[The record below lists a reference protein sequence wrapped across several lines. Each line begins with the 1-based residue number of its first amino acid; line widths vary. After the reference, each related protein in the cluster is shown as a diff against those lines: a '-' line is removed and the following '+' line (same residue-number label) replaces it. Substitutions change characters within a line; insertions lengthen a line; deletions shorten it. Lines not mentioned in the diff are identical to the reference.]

1 MARLR
6 EVPGL
11 PATLAVTIA
20 AFAGWSLLL
29 AVVPLALSLAGG
41 SDALAGA
48 GTAVFMG
55 ATVLAQIGAPRA
67 LHAWG
72 YRPTL
77 ALGCALLGLPALVLV
92 ATIAPVPTLVVSA
105 VRGIGF
111 GLLTVTG
118 SALVAEL
125 VPPRLLGRAS
135 GTFGAV
141 VAGPQIVALPGG
153 VALAQAWSTT
163 PVFLL
168 GALIPTLAAAGAALV
183 PPVRTHPAPD
193 ESGTRVSPRALAV
206 PLLALLVVAAAFG
219 GITSLLPIAIP
230 SDARAATVA
239 LAVFSAATVV
249 GRYTSGVVA
258 NRVGAGRQLLPAL
271 TFAVIGLTL
280 VAFAVRSPV
289 AAVVLAIGAPA
300 SVRVSECARTTAS
313 SPSSTAP
320 IHTSA
325 AARAPRGTSRS
336 TAARARA
343 PWRWACS
350 RPASATRGRS
360 RRRQ

>member
-1 MARLR
+1 
-6 EVPGL
+6 
-11 PATLAVTIA
+11 
-20 AFAGWSLLL
+20 
-29 AVVPLALSLAGG
+29 
-41 SDALAGA
+41 
-48 GTAVFMG
+48 MG

-105 VRGIGF
+105 VRGVGF
-111 GLLTVTG
+111 GLLTVAG

-141 VAGPQIVALPGG
+141 AAGPQIVALPGG
-153 VALAQAWSTT
+153 VALAQSWSTT

-168 GALIPTLAAAGAALV
+168 GALIPTLAAAGTALV

-193 ESGTRVSPRALAV
+193 ESGTRVSLRALAV
-206 PLLALLVVAAAFG
+206 PLLALLVVASAYG

-230 SDARAATVA
+230 SDAGAATVA
-239 LAVFSAATVV
+239 LAVLSAATVV
-249 GRYTSGVVA
+249 GRYASGVVA
-258 NRVGAGRQLLPAL
+258 NRFGAGRQLLPAL
-271 TFAVIGLTL
+271 MFAVIGLVL

-289 AAVVLAIGAPA
+289 AAVVLAIGALCLGA
-300 SVRVSECARTTAS
+300 GFGVCQNDSLVTVFHRTDPHQRGSA
-313 SPSSTAP
+313 
-320 IHTSA
+320 SA
-325 AARAPRGTSRS
+325 AWNIAFDGGTGAGALAMGVLATGLGYPWAFAAAALRSRS
-336 TAARARA
+336 
-343 PWRWACS
+343 CC
-350 RPASATRGRS
+350 RPH
-360 RRRQ
+360 